1 MAIFKSKQQRGAVSK
16 KPTKPSRQ
24 NIPRVPLLPVLGVV
38 GLLFVAVAIYQ
49 QLQSVL
55 SQPVDRV
62 AITGTLQH
70 VDKNVLIEQLKP
82 MLNGGFV
89 LLDLD
94 AIRKQLEQEPWID
107 QVRVVRR
114 WPNQVLVDIRE
125 QQPIARWGQAGFLN
139 HRGQLFEP
147 KVVPKV
153 NSLPLLD
160 GPSGESEQVMNNFRS
175 LTELLRQRNLQLYS
189 LLLDERGNWVAVLEG
204 DVKITLGQDQIMS
217 KMRRFMRSYQHA
229 LVADFE
235 RVESID
241 MRYSN
246 GLAVAWKQQG

>member
-1 MAIFKSKQQRGAVSK
+1 MVIFKSKQQRGAVSK

-82 MLNGGFV
+82 MLNEGFV
-89 LLDLD
+89 LLNLD

>member
-24 NIPRVPLLPVLGVV
+24 NIPRVPLLPVLGAV
-38 GLLFVAVAIYQ
+38 GLLFIAVVIYQ

-70 VDKNVLIEQLKP
+70 IDKNVLIEQLKP
-82 MLNGGFV
+82 MLNEGFV

-114 WPNQVLVDIRE
+114 WPNQVLIDIRE

-147 KVVPKV
+147 RLMPKV
-153 NSLPLLD
+153 NNLPLLD
-160 GPSGESEQVMNNFRS
+160 GPVGESEQVMNNFRS
-175 LTELLRQRNLQLYS
+175 LTELLRERNLQLYS

-217 KMRRFMRSYQHA
+217 KMRRFMRSYQNA